1 MTSEKNA
8 PTSRPG
14 APGLGARLAADAGF
28 LWSRVR
34 GRPYQLTTVLFGCP
48 VVLGIE
54 ARREITRAYGFEL
67 EAALMQRLLDHV
79 QPGDTV
85 YDVGANIGLISMI
98 LALHPAGR
106 GCRVHSFEPEP
117 RNFAELTRNLSLNG
131 VQDRVTPH
139 QVALGRSEGE
149 AVLFVRG
156 STGDGRHS
164 IAETKGAKGS
174 IRVKLSTA
182 TTFAQSSG
190 QPPNVLKIDIEGAE
204 GEMLA
209 GAEGLIAT
217 GQPRDIIIEV
227 HAKGGRDLMPDGTT
241 IGAWLVARGYGL
253 VWDQPRGSSVHRHY
267 QRAGTAT
274 R

>member
-1 MTSEKNA
+1 MTSDTTAHSA
-8 PTSRPG
+8 PSGQP
-14 APGLGARLAADAGF
+14 ALGARLAAEAGF
-28 LWSRVR
+28 LWSRLL
-34 GRPYQLTTVLFGCP
+34 GRPYRLTTVLFGCP

-67 EAALMQRLLDHV
+67 EAALMRRLLDHV
-79 QPGDTV
+79 RPGDTV

-117 RNFAELTRNLSLNG
+117 RNFAELARNIGLNG
-131 VQDRVTPH
+131 LVDRVTPH
-139 QVALGRSEGE
+139 QVALGRTEGE
-149 AVLFVRG
+149 AALFVRG

-174 IRVKLSTA
+174 IKVKLSTA
-182 TTFAQSSG
+182 TTFARTSG
-190 QPPNVLKIDIEGAE
+190 QPPDVIKIDIEGAE

-217 GQPRDIIIEV
+217 GQPREIIMEV

-241 IGAWLVARGYGL
+241 IDAWLKARGYVLAWEQHRRSG
-253 VWDQPRGSSVHRHY
+253 VHRHY
-267 QRAGTAT
+267 QRAS